1 MAKEITELF
10 DEFYN
15 NVLGKVGTV
24 SREAIQEE
32 VDKFSNQFEKDLQNA
47 IPQKTGG
54 LLKSLTKVKVQRAD
68 WYGYDFEFK
77 GNNEHGVPYEKI
89 ATVLN
94 YGRVEGFKNG
104 RKYSAIAPRKFMIKA
119 IRKLKKLD
127 GAIVENYENKMQEL
141 NDKV

>member
-24 SREAIQEE
+24 SRESIQEE
-32 VDKFSNQFEKDLQNA
+32 VDKFSDQFEKDLQNA
-47 IPQKTGG
+47 IPHKNGG
-54 LLKSLTKVKVQRAD
+54 LLKSLTKVKVQKD
-68 WYGYDFEFK
+68 KWYGYDFEFK

-94 YGRVEGFKNG
+94 YGRPEGISKDI
-104 RKYSAIAPRKFMIKA
+104 KYGKIAPRKFMIKA

-127 GAIVENYENKMQEL
+127 PAINDNFESKMQKL
-141 NDKV
+141 NEKI